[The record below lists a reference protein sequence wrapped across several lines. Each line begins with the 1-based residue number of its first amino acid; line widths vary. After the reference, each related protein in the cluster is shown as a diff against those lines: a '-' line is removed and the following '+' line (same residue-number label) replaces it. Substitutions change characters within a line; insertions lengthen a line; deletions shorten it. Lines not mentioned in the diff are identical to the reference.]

1 MCEAPLIKEEAH
13 ICIHCKYTLPRTMS
27 HMEMDNSLAK
37 RFWGKIPLKYAW
49 AYLKFTKQGKVQRVL
64 HKLKYGGY
72 QEVGEKLGRWYAAEL
87 KEGGFDKEFDLIIP
101 VPLHISKLKKRGY
114 NQSDTFAKGLSEE
127 MKIEWNQKVLIKNTA
142 SDTQTK
148 KKRLERW
155 ENVEKVFSV
164 MDKDMITGKRILL
177 VDDVVT
183 TGSTLEACAQVLID
197 NGCKEISIA
206 AIASAQ

>member
-1 MCEAPLIKEEAH
+1 
-13 ICIHCKYTLPRTMS
+13 
-27 HMEMDNSLAK
+27 
-37 RFWGKIPLKYAW
+37 
-49 AYLKFTKQGKVQRVL
+49 
-64 HKLKYGGY
+64 
-72 QEVGEKLGRWYAAEL
+72 
-87 KEGGFDKEFDLIIP
+87 
-101 VPLHISKLKKRGY
+101 
-114 NQSDTFAKGLSEE
+114 